1 VNHVDSSKYITA
13 IFSTILIVSGAF
25 TAYSYTLPLTEI
37 QTITLSRTNHDA
49 TYDYTA
55 RLKSNFFYNKST
67 LRPGEGLLYSAIVR
81 YVNLSFGY
89 NFSALPPPFNVTT
102 SARVEVVLESPN
114 WVRPLRENETLELL
128 SLNGSLPFTLTINQT
143 RLMEIADIIDEE
155 VGLSSN
161 TYYLNIKP
169 TIRTR
174 ANVLGETVIE
184 TFNPTLT
191 VSFIQGG
198 EQGNIISIEN
208 SNQTLTNE
216 ETFDREIVDTNLLEL
231 RRNALNVTVI
241 ACVPVPFS
249 AALYLQFRQKKEK
262 KQKPLKKIMAP
273 YEELITETDEE
284 PQVAATIIN
293 LNTLEDLAKTAEIL
307 ARPILHAHTDDR
319 HTFYVIDEGT
329 TYQYKTHPQPPE
341 ET

>member
-1 VNHVDSSKYITA
+1 VNHVDASKYITA
-13 IFSTILIVSGAF
+13 IFSTILIASGAF
-25 TAYSYTLPLTEI
+25 TAYLYTLPTTEI
-37 QTITLSRTNHDA
+37 QTITASRTSHD
-49 TYDYTA
+49 TNYDYTA
-55 RLKSNFFYNKST
+55 SLRSNIFYNKTT

-81 YVNLSFGY
+81 YVNLSLGY
-89 NFSALPPPFNVTT
+89 NFTAIPPPYNVTT
-102 SARVEVVLESPN
+102 SAEVEVALESPN

-161 TYYLNIKP
+161 TYYLNIKA
-169 TIRTR
+169 TIRTK
-174 ANVLGETVIE
+174 ANVLGETMIE
-184 TFNPTLT
+184 TFKPTLT

-208 SNQTLTNE
+208 VNQTQTNE
-216 ETFDREIVDTNLLEL
+216 ETFEREIVDTSLLEL
-231 RRNALNVTVI
+231 RRNAFNVTVI

-249 AALYLQFRQKKEK
+249 AALYLQFREK
-262 KQKPLKKIMAP
+262 REKRQKPLKKIIAP
-273 YEELITETDEE
+273 YQELITETHEE
-284 PQVAATIIN
+284 PPATATIIN

-307 ARPILHAHTDDR
+307 ARPILHAHTDHR

-329 TYQYKTHPQPPE
+329 TYQYKTQPPE